1 MAGAKTLKKSGVSAM
16 AKPLIC
22 GSLKAGLSLGVD
34 GLQSVVA
41 EPLISIGLKAVLGI
55 PVEGAVEWVK
65 QRFTDHSQALPI
77 AIAAA
82 NDRAWQAVSLALAGD
97 SIWSRMT
104 GFLRDGDMKAVRDQI
119 RLFVHEADTGL
130 VGTSESLRTKACDEL
145 NRLKREGRFSRGVL
159 GPFHSL
165 AGYENS
171 SAFLARLTAV
181 FSSAL
186 FGRAGTITFDSENVM
201 R

>member
-1 MAGAKTLKKSGVSAM
+1 MAALKTVVSAGLKVT
-16 AKPLIC
+16 AGPLV
-22 GSLKAGLSLGVD
+22 SFGVKHVF
-34 GLQSVVA
+34 G
-41 EPLISIGLKAVLGI
+41 ISIDN
-55 PVEGAVEWVK
+55 AVEWVIK
-65 QRFTDHSQALPI
+65 RNRDHSQALPN

-97 SIWSRMT
+97 SVWSRMT

-119 RLFVHEADTGL
+119 RLFVNEADTGL

-171 SAFLARLTAV
+171 SAFGTTDCSFFIRT
-181 FSSAL
+181 FW
-186 FGRAGTITFDSENVM
+186 AGWYDYVRF
-201 R
+201 